1 MFLRS
6 LNIAGSGLSA
16 QRYRL
21 DIISQNITHVE
32 TTRTESG
39 GPYKRKGLIFEAL
52 SDKSTFADKL
62 EQSMAKSEYIY
73 KKRDLTS
80 AFERNNATY
89 QGSGKYLTNKYRND
103 EPGESLSNIA
113 GVRIPRVVEDP
124 TPGKTIYDPGHPDAD
139 ENGYVEMPN
148 VEIAMEIVDM
158 MSASR
163 SYESNVQVINA
174 IKAMATKALEIGR

>member
-1 MFLRS
+1 MFLRA
-6 LNIAGSGLSA
+6 LNISGSGLSA

-21 DIISQNITHVE
+21 DIIAQNITNIE

-39 GPYKRKGLIFEAL
+39 GPYKRKGVIFEAL

-62 EQSMAKSEYIY
+62 GQSMAKKNDAYV
-73 KKRDLTS
+73 KPDLVS
-80 AFERNNATY
+80 SYERNNTAY
-89 QGSGKYLTNKYRND
+89 QGSGDYLANKYKSTGAAAAS
-103 EPGESLSNIA
+103 PNIT
-113 GVRIPRVVEDP
+113 GVRIAKVTEDP
-124 TPGKTIYDPGHPDAD
+124 TPGKTIYDPEHPDAD
-139 ENGYVEMPN
+139 ADGYVELPN
-148 VEIAMEIVDM
+148 VEVAREMVDM